1 MMVPRNYGGLR
12 LAALGLAF
20 MAVMAVVD
28 SGAAADEGPICQG
41 PGHERQVALTF
52 DDGPHPD
59 YTPQILGLLQHYG
72 ARATFFVLGQH
83 AARHPEIVRQLV
95 HSGMEVENHS
105 FTHRRFPSEDRRDWQ
120 RELGRTEVELDLLG
134 CPDHRLFRPPYS
146 DYNPQ
151 LLRYLAH
158 TRQRLVLWSVDSA
171 DWREPDPLA
180 IAVNVLSQVKP
191 GAIVILHDSDE
202 TGAADRTPTVEALD
216 IILPALQDRGYDC
229 VTVSELLASSLEPD
243 QDTAATEP

>member
-1 MMVPRNYGGLR
+1 MMVPSYYGGLR

-20 MAVMAVVD
+20 LAVLAVVD
-28 SGAAADEGPICQG
+28 SAPAADQGPLCQG

-59 YTPQILGLLQHYG
+59 YTPQILGLLQHYN
-72 ARATFFVLGQH
+72 ARATFFVLGRH
-83 AARHPEIVRQLV
+83 AARYPGIVRQLV
-95 HSGMEVENHS
+95 HSGMEVGNHS

-146 DYNPQ
+146 DYNPR

-158 TRQRLVLWSVDSA
+158 IHQRLVLWSVDSA

-180 IAVNVLSQVKP
+180 IAVNVLSRVEP
-191 GAIVILHDSDE
+191 GAIIILHDSDE
-202 TGAADRTPTVEALD
+202 TGAADRSPTVEALD
-216 IILPALQDRGYDC
+216 IILPVLQARGYDC
-229 VTVSELLASSLEPD
+229 VTVSELLAPSLEPD
-243 QDTAATEP
+243 QETAATEP